1 MNIDFSP
8 FFKKYEDIV
17 MTAETV
23 FDRVKKQYPEYVVC
37 QVGCSD
43 CCHALFDLTLIEA
56 MYVAHQFNR
65 KFQGADREKLIEK
78 ANRSDRELYKIK
90 KKAYKDFE
98 AGKSED
104 DILMEM
110 AETRSRCPLLNEADQ
125 CDLYEYRPITCRFY
139 GIPTAIAGTGHTC
152 GKSGFVTGEQYPT
165 VNLDILFRKL
175 YELSAEFVT
184 EVKSKYVKM
193 SDILVPVSMAML
205 TEYDEVYLGLADEK
219 DEKKEE
225 KK

>member
-1 MNIDFSP
+1 MDFSP

-17 MTAETV
+17 MTVEKV
-23 FDRVKKQYPEYVVC
+23 FDQVKTQYPEYVVC

-56 MYVAHQFNR
+56 LYISHQFSK
-65 KFQGADREKLIEK
+65 KFQGPDRDRLIEK

-104 DILMEM
+104 DILREM
-110 AETRSRCPLLNEADQ
+110 AELRSRCPLLNASDQ

-139 GIPTAIAGTGHTC
+139 GIPTSIGGTGHTC

-165 VNLDILFRKL
+165 VNLDIIHRKL
-175 YELSAEFVT
+175 YELSDELVKSI
-184 EVKSKYVKM
+184 KSKYLKM
-193 SDILVPVSMAML
+193 ADMLVPVSMAML
-205 TEYDEVYLGLADEK
+205 TEYDDVYLGLADEK
-219 DEKKEE
+219 KEE